1 METLAS
7 PVPVMPSYLDE
18 LAAVLASSPYSPST
32 TQVDTAYTLL
42 SAIAEVEA
50 WLHGRTPHRTVISD
64 PIWALTECVSD
75 RWIPPIGRDCTF
87 NLVGRCGDAPAEPIE
102 KLERRHSGWLL
113 VGGTGHKYQLEHC
126 RS

>member
-7 PVPVMPSYLDE
+7 PVPVMLSYLDE

-50 WLHGRTPHRTVISD
+50 WLHGRTPRRTVISD
-64 PIWALTECVSD
+64 RSWALTECVSD

-87 NLVGRCGDAPAEPIE
+87 NLVGRCGDAQLNPLGNLSEGIAGGC
-102 KLERRHSGWLL
+102 SS
-113 VGGTGHKYQLEHC
+113 VGTGHKYLLEHC